1 MLVINT
7 IGAIFLGVAVGTISG
22 LVGIGGG
29 AFLIPAL
36 VAFYGMSQLRAQGT
50 SIAILLLPI
59 GVLAFWKYQKA
70 GHVDFRIALLVAVGF
85 MLGGWIGGSVAQQLP
100 PLVMRRTFAVLMM
113 LLALRMGFS
122 R

>member
-1 MLVINT
+1 MLVSNT
-7 IGAIFLGVAVGTISG
+7 IGAILLGVAVGTISG

-59 GVLAFWKYQKA
+59 GAMAFWKYQKA
-70 GHVDFRIALLVAVGF
+70 GHVDLRIALLVAVGF